1 MDAVLIEDDFLLEK
15 YNTIWD
21 KVSADIQ
28 TEFDSESIY
37 HKKIFKTKIESY
49 GDLHDKEIPKVDRNH
64 TCLVL
69 MSLDSTLIKD
79 GNYYPQV
86 FLKECKYTEK
96 EKKPLDTLMMIW
108 GVVVILMIL
117 MKINEVEVSHLSLMR
132 NGQGVFLSYLYDFK
146 SQNIS
151 V

>member
-1 MDAVLIEDDFLLEK
+1 MDAILIEDDFLLEK

-28 TEFDSESIY
+28 TEPKQI
-37 HKKIFKTKIESY
+37 KN
-49 GDLHDKEIPKVDRNH
+49 KEIPKVDRNH

-69 MSLDSTLIKD
+69 MSLDSTLNKD

-86 FLKECKYTEK
+86 LLKKCKYIEK
-96 EKKPLDTLMMIW
+96 EKNPLDTLMMIW

-117 MKINEVEVSHLSLMR
+117 MKINEVEVNHLSFMR
-132 NGQGVFLSYLYDFK
+132 NGQGVFLNYLYDFK